1 MRVLV
6 WVVVLSSVAH
16 AGPSPI
22 GPEEL
27 RHELFDQVVIADA
40 QRDWGTGAIT
50 VDHAPSE
57 HDTRLVL
64 TRAIDPK
71 RVPAALRTWRGRKV
85 SVGLATPPCT
95 LEVSELRVMAVTETN
110 RETGFWDGAVDPL
123 PARGAVLS
131 TWNASHVWL
140 TGELSGDCA
149 GRRWVR
155 AADLKSPAFADQTMV
170 SGPLCDQVLAAF
182 RALPAYR
189 AVQARFRGAGEWD
202 AFDGGPRAVLR
213 FDLPGHTLLS
223 HAAYIHDGQL
233 DEQLLV
239 IWELIDGSRP
249 ELKLRRT
256 ATTATLP
263 HGSFGLTA
271 AIDLRGDDH
280 VLFSYAAVN
289 ARGAL
294 YETGDKL
301 VEVPSLRLATP

>member
-1 MRVLV
+1 MRTLAG
-6 WVVVLSSVAH
+6 VVVLSSVAH
-16 AGPSPI
+16 AGPAPV

-40 QRDWGTGAIT
+40 ERDWGTGAIT

-71 RVPAALRTWRGRKV
+71 RVPAALRARRGRKV
-85 SVGLATPPCT
+85 IVGLATPPCT
-95 LEVSELRVMAVTETN
+95 LEVSELRVMAVTEPN

-123 PARGAVLS
+123 PARGTVLA

-140 TGELSGDCA
+140 TGELAGDCA

-155 AADLKSPAFADQTMV
+155 AAELKSPTFADQTMV

-182 RALPAYR
+182 RTLPAYR
-189 AVQARFRGAGEWD
+189 AVQARFRGDGEWD
-202 AFDGGPRAVLR
+202 GFAGGPRAVLR
-213 FDLPGHTLLS
+213 FDLPGRTLIS
-223 HAAYIHDGQL
+223 HAAYVHDGQL

-239 IWELIDGSRP
+239 IWELVEGSRP
-249 ELKLRRT
+249 ALKLRRI
-256 ATTATLP
+256 AKTATLP
-263 HGSFGLTA
+263 HGAFGLTS

-280 VLFSYAAVN
+280 MLLSYAAAN
-289 ARGAL
+289 GRGAL

-301 VEVPSLRLATP
+301 VEVPALRLATP

>member
-1 MRVLV
+1 MRALV
-6 WVVVLSSVAH
+6 RVIVLSSVAH
-16 AGPSPI
+16 AGPSPMA
-22 GPEEL
+22 PEEL
-27 RHELFDQVVIADA
+27 RHELFDQVVIGDA
-40 QRDWGTGAIT
+40 QHDWGTGAIT

-57 HDTRLVL
+57 QDTRLVL

-85 SVGLATPPCT
+85 LVGLATPPCT
-95 LEVSELRVMAVTETN
+95 LEVTELRVMAVIEPK
-110 RETGFWDGAVDPL
+110 REAGFWDGAVAPL

-131 TWNASHVWL
+131 MWNASHVWL

-155 AADLKSPAFADQTMV
+155 AAELKSPMVADQTMV

-202 AFDGGPRAVLR
+202 AFDGGPSAVLR
-213 FDLPGHTLLS
+213 FDLPGRTLVS
-223 HAAYIHDGQL
+223 HSAYVHDGPL

-239 IWELIDGSRP
+239 IWELREGSQP
-249 ELKLRRT
+249 ELKLRQI
-256 ATTATLP
+256 AATATLP
-263 HGSFGLTA
+263 HGPFGLTS

-280 VLFSYAAVN
+280 VLFSYAA
-289 ARGAL
+289 ASGRGAL
-294 YETGDKL
+294 YEVGGKL